1 MQHLSE
7 IAEEITLNWNLA
19 RMLSLV
25 LLILQKKN
33 QEKKKLLQ
41 RLSARLQSS
50 FYSVSLRRE
59 NMQ

>member
-19 RMLSLV
+19 RMLSFV

-33 QEKKKLLQ
+33 QKKEKKEERRKVLQ

-50 FYSVSLRRE
+50 FYSV
-59 NMQ
+59 